1 MSSIALTL
9 IASLAVSSPVPPQA
23 DESTISRIID
33 EGKNHSQVMMQL
45 DGLTHKIGPRVTSS
59 PKLHKAQHW
68 AMDRFR
74 SWGLTN
80 VHLEKWADIP
90 VGFERGDHNVGR
102 LVAPFQQDFEFSTN
116 NWTDG
121 TNGLVRGPA
130 VKEPK
135 DIAEFNA
142 NKASYKG
149 AWIICSGRASMRG
162 PSNNEAADVKKA
174 LDEAGIAG
182 RVYGTPGE
190 LVWAHGTWKDKTYEK
205 HPAGVEVVIRHSD
218 LLRINHVFDLGQP
231 PILEFNLENHWI
243 KGPVPEYNV
252 VAEIKGT
259 EKPDEVVI
267 VSGHLDSWNAPGS
280 QGASDNG
287 TGSSVALETARILE
301 AVHAKPKRTIRFIL
315 WSGEEEG
322 LLGSTAYVAAHKDEW
337 PKISAVLVDD
347 EGSNYH
353 SGFQG
358 YAKMKPIM
366 EAAYAPVQAAFPE
379 KKMRFDIVGDMSR
392 DSGSDYAPF
401 NKVGI
406 PGFNVKQEG
415 KQNYGYIWHTQH
427 DRYEE
432 AIPDYLVQGA
442 TDFAVVS
449 YTLACNP
456 DLVPRGK

>member
-1 MSSIALTL
+1 MCRVAFALFT
-9 IASLAVSSPVPPQA
+9 SLAVLTPVAAQDNSA
-23 DESTISRIID
+23 MVARIID
-33 EGKNHSQVMMQL
+33 EGKNHSRVMEQL
-45 DGLTHKIGPRVTSS
+45 DALTHKIGPRVTSS
-59 PKLHKAQHW
+59 PKLHKAQKW
-68 AMDRFR
+68 AMNRFR

-90 VGFERGDHNVGR
+90 VGFERGDHNVGHM
-102 LVAPFQQDFEFSTN
+102 VAPFQQEFEFSTN

-121 TNGLVRGPA
+121 TRGPVQAPA
-130 VKEPK
+130 VREPK

-142 NKASYKG
+142 NKNLYKG
-149 AWIICSGRASMRG
+149 AWIVCTGKAGMRG
-162 PSNNEAADVKKA
+162 PNNNESADVRKA
-174 LDEAGIAG
+174 LDDDGIAG
-182 RVYGTPGE
+182 RVFGTPAE
-190 LVWAHGTWKDKTYEK
+190 LVWAHGTYKDKTFSK
-205 HPAGVEVVIRHSD
+205 HPAGVEVMIRHSD
-218 LLRINHVFDLGQP
+218 FMRVNHVFDLGQS
-231 PILEFNLENHWI
+231 PILEFDLENHWI

-252 VAEIKGT
+252 VAEIKGS

-287 TGSSVALETARILE
+287 TGSSVAIETARILS

-337 PKISAVLVDD
+337 SKISAVLVDD

-353 SGFQG
+353 SGFTG
-358 YAKMKPIM
+358 YAKMRPIM
-366 EAAYAPVQAAFPE
+366 EAAFAPVQAAFPDM
-379 KKMRFDIVGDMSR
+379 KMSFTVSSDMSR

-406 PGFNVKQEG
+406 PGFNVKQSG

-432 AIPDYLVQGA
+432 AIPVYLVQGA

-449 YTLACNP
+449 YSLACSP